1 MLASMFWKTKPD
13 EKKPAP
19 AKKGA
24 FPTVVTHEMHIIGNI
39 VSDGVID
46 FDGTI
51 DGNIRCQMITIRE
64 RGRVNGEIIADT
76 VLVYG
81 KVVGL
86 IRSRHAHLFST
97 CHIEGVVMHESI
109 TIEDGAFIDGK
120 CKRTNKI
127 LDVKKPVAE
136 EDEESD
142 SSVRPLKVL
151 ENIRLIR

>member
-1 MLASMFWKTKPD
+1 MFWKTKPD
-13 EKKPAP
+13 TKKPAP

-24 FPTVVTHEMHIIGNI
+24 FPTVVTREMHILGNI

-51 DGNIRCQMITIRE
+51 DGNIRCQMLTV
-64 RGRVNGEIIADT
+64 RGHGKVNGEIIADT

-86 IRSRHAHLFST
+86 IRSRHAHLFSS
-97 CHIEGVVMHESI
+97 CHIEGIVMHESI

-127 LDVKKPVAE
+127 LDVKKPVVE
-136 EDEESD
+136 DDEESD
-142 SSVRPLKVL
+142 SSARPLKVL

>member
-1 MLASMFWKTKPD
+1 MFWKTKPD
-13 EKKPAP
+13 TKKTAP

-24 FPTVVTHEMHIIGNI
+24 FPTVVTREMHILGNI

-51 DGNIRCQMITIRE
+51 DGNIRCQMLTV
-64 RGRVNGEIIADT
+64 RGHGKVNGEIIADN

-86 IRSRHAHLFST
+86 IRSRHAHLFSS
-97 CHIEGVVMHESI
+97 CHIEGIVMHESI

-127 LDVKKPVAE
+127 LDVKKPVVE
-136 EDEESD
+136 DDEESD
-142 SSVRPLKVL
+142 SSARPLKVL

>member
-1 MLASMFWKTKPD
+1 MFWKTKPD
-13 EKKPAP
+13 TKKPATS
-19 AKKGA
+19 KKGS
-24 FPTVVTHEMHIIGNI
+24 FPTVVTSDMHILGNI

-51 DGNIRCQMITIRE
+51 DGNIRCQMLTV
-64 RGRVNGEIIADT
+64 RGNGKVTGEITADT

-97 CHIEGVVMHESI
+97 CHIVGIVMHESI

-120 CKRTNKI
+120 CKRTNKV
-127 LDVKKPVAE
+127 LDVKKPEETE
-136 EDEESD
+136 EDESETSAKP
-142 SSVRPLKVL
+142 VKML

>member
-1 MLASMFWKTKPD
+1 MPAIMFWKTKPD
-13 EKKPAP
+13 SKKLIP

-24 FPTVVTHEMHIIGNI
+24 FPTVVTREMHILGNV

-51 DGNIRCQMITIRE
+51 DGNIRCQMLTIR
-64 RGRVNGEIIADT
+64 GNGQVNGEIIADT

-97 CHIEGVVMHESI
+97 CHIEGIVMHESI

-120 CKRTNKI
+120 CKRTNKVLNI
-127 LDVKKPVAE
+127 KKPEEPEE
-136 EDEESD
+136 EDAETSAK
-142 SSVRPLKVL
+142 PMKIL
-151 ENIRLIR
+151 ENIQLIR